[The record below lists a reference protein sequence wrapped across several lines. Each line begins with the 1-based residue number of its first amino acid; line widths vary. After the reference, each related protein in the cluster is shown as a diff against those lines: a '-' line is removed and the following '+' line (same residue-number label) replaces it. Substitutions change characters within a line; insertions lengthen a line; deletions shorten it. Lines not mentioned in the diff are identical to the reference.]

1 MAVSRCITIFCRWNN
16 LMQDKEFNFNKIES
30 KSLKYFKGV
39 GEKRA
44 ELFGKLGIGSSD
56 ALLRYYP
63 REYEDWSQ
71 CISVDEAKANAQSGE
86 ICCIRATV
94 AAPVRSAFLKG
105 GRTIYSTRAVDEVGK
120 GFRLT
125 FFNNSYIPKLL
136 LQGGEYIFRGRMF
149 VGKNGAE
156 MTSPMFE
163 SGDCNK
169 IVPVYRATEGLPSRQ
184 IAKVVGQVLAQL
196 PENMCDPLPEKIR
209 AKYKLC
215 HIRYALNQIHFP
227 DDKETLATARDRLV
241 FEELLILQLGLLRL
255 KGRQRGAAG
264 VAVKRDFTDE
274 FWSLLPFEP
283 TNAQKLAA
291 REAVR
296 DMMNGERPMSRLLQG
311 DVGSGKTA
319 VAAAV
324 CYTAAKNGIQS
335 ALMAPTEILAEQ
347 HFRSISEL
355 LEPCGI
361 HVGLLTGS
369 MTAVQKRST
378 KGLTALGLIDL
389 LIGTHALISDGVE
402 FASLGLV
409 ITDEQHRFGV
419 NQRGA
424 LAAKG
429 KNPHTLVMSAT
440 PIPRTLALIIYGDLD
455 ISVLNEMPKGRI
467 PIETFFVDGGKRQRA
482 YNFVKKHI
490 AEGRQG
496 YVICPL
502 VEEGENSGNLKAARS
517 YAESLSVG
525 YLSGCR
531 VGLLH
536 GKMKGAEKDA
546 IMQQFVAGELDV
558 LVSTTVVEVGVD
570 VPNAVIMIIENAER
584 FGLSQ
589 LHQLRGRVGRGK
601 WQSYCIL
608 ISDAQNEA
616 AVSRLQ
622 TMCKMTDGF
631 AIANE
636 DLKQRGP
643 GDFFG
648 SRQHGLPDMKIA
660 NVMTD
665 MHIFTTAQEAAKEI
679 LRDDPELSS
688 RENAG
693 LAEEMASL
701 FKNIQAMN

>member
-1 MAVSRCITIFCRWNN
+1 MAT
-16 LMQDKEFNFNKIES
+16 IES
-30 KSLKYFKGV
+30 KPLQYYKGV

-44 ELFGKLGIGSSD
+44 EQFQKLGIGSSD

-63 REYEDWSQ
+63 REYEDWSD
-71 CISVDEAKANAQSGE
+71 CISVAQAKEMVDSGE
-86 ICCIRATV
+86 VCCIRATI
-94 AAPVRSAFLKG
+94 ASPVRSAFLRG
-105 GRTIYSTRAVDEVGK
+105 GKTIYSTRAVDDEGK

-125 FFNNSYIPKLL
+125 FFNNPYIPRMLV
-136 LQGGEYIFRGRMF
+136 QGSQYTFRGKL
-149 VGKNGAE
+149 VIGKNGAE
-156 MTSPMFE
+156 MASPAFAD
-163 SGDCNK
+163 GDCHQ

-184 IAKVVGQVLAQL
+184 IAKVVEQVLAAL
-196 PENMCDPLPEKIR
+196 PEDLSDPLPERVR
-209 AKYKLC
+209 AKYQLC
-215 HIRYALNQIHFP
+215 HIRYALCQIHFP
-227 DDKETLATARDRLV
+227 DDKETLATARERLV

-255 KGRQRGAAG
+255 KGRERGAAG
-264 VAVKRDFTDE
+264 VVLQKDCTEE
-274 FWSLLPFEP
+274 FWSMLPFMP
-283 TNAQKLAA
+283 TDAQRRAA
-291 REAVR
+291 SEAVR
-296 DMMNGERPMSRLLQG
+296 DMSSGGRPMSRLLQG

-319 VAAAV
+319 VAAAI
-324 CYTAAKNGIQS
+324 CYTAAKNGVQS

-361 HVGLLTGS
+361 RVGLLTGS
-369 MTAVQKRST
+369 MTAAQKRHV
-378 KGLTALGLIDL
+378 KELTALGMMDL
-389 LIGTHALISDGVE
+389 LIGTHALISDGVS

-429 KNPHTLVMSAT
+429 RNPHILVMSAT
-440 PIPRTLALIIYGDLD
+440 PIPRTLALMIYGDLD
-455 ISVLNEMPKGRI
+455 LSILDEMPAGRM
-467 PIETFFVDGGKRQRA
+467 PVDTFFVDGGKRERA
-482 YNFVKKHI
+482 YNFMKKHV

-502 VEEGENSGNLKAARS
+502 VEESEDNLTGGDLKAAQS
-517 YAESLSVG
+517 YAASLSEG
-525 YLSGCR
+525 YLKGCR

-546 IMQQFVAGELDV
+546 VMQQFAAGELDV
-558 LVSTTVVEVGVD
+558 LVSTTVVEVGVN
-570 VPNAVIMIIENAER
+570 VPNAVLMIIENAER

-589 LHQLRGRVGRGK
+589 LHQLRGRVGRGQWK
-601 WQSYCIL
+601 SYCIL
-608 ISDAQNEA
+608 ISDARNEA

-622 TMCKMTDGF
+622 TMCKTNDGF

-660 NVMTD
+660 DMMTD
-665 MHIFTTAQEAAKEI
+665 MQMFAKAQEAAKAI
-679 LRDDPELSS
+679 LAADPELSAY
-688 RENAG
+688 ENAG
-693 LAEEMASL
+693 LAAEMERL
-701 FKNIQAMN
+701 FDPMRAMN